1 MIDIIFKHHGMLD
14 KFIGDGIMAT
24 FGTPTPSGD
33 DAINS
38 LQAAM
43 EMSLALKNLNERRSA
58 DGQKEIRIGIGIHYG
73 PVIAGNI
80 GNENRLEYTV
90 IGDTVNI
97 ASRLENATKE
107 LRREIVFSEE
117 LKARV
122 EKGIPV
128 APLGTIKIRG
138 RERPISVYTV
148 HDMGRYHH

>member
-1 MIDIIFKHHGMLD
+1 MERSTNSS
-14 KFIGDGIMAT
+14 AT
-24 FGTPTPSGD
+24 GSW
-33 DAINS
+33 
-38 LQAAM
+38 
-43 EMSLALKNLNERRSA
+43 RRSA
-58 DGQKEIRIGIGIHYG
+58 NGHKEIRIGIGIHYG

-97 ASRLENATKE
+97 ASRLESATKE

-122 EKGIPV
+122 EKEIPV